1 MRLKRL
7 LVAAPVILSACKP
20 PTPAEQLDSALSW
33 VATARMAGEAWLRHT
48 TPDKY
53 TRETLELSQQTLLQ
67 LGTKLLK
74 SPVPGVDSAALDSV
88 FTRSR
93 GHIAQMAA
101 LVTAKNSPGFRQQ
114 MDSLTADET
123 LVKQFADSAD
133 SRQ

>member
-1 MRLKRL
+1 MRPKRF
-7 LVAAPVILSACKP
+7 LVAALVILFACKP

-67 LGTKLLK
+67 LGTNLLE
-74 SPVPGVDSAALDSV
+74 SPVPGADSAALDSAL
-88 FTRSR
+88 TRSR

-114 MDSLTADET
+114 LDSLISAET
-123 LVKQFADSAD
+123 LVKQFADSAE
-133 SRQ
+133 SKQ

>member
-7 LVAAPVILSACKP
+7 LVAPLVILFGCKP

-33 VATARMAGEAWLRHT
+33 VATARMAGDAWLRHT
-48 TPDKY
+48 TPDNY

-67 LGTKLLK
+67 LGTGLLK

-88 FTRSR
+88 FTHSR

-114 MDSLTADET
+114 LDSLISDEAV
-123 LVKQFADSAD
+123 VKQLADSAE
-133 SRQ
+133 SKQ

>member
-7 LVAAPVILSACKP
+7 LVAPLLILFACKP

-33 VATARMAGEAWLRHT
+33 VATARMAGDAWLRHT

-114 MDSLTADET
+114 LDSLVVDET
-123 LVKQFADSAD
+123 LVKQFADSAE
-133 SRQ
+133 SKQ